1 MKRILLILRMRLVLS
16 FFFLIF
22 SSPLLF
28 AQIIMGGSPI
38 HQHQHD
44 EKCGAVYLE
53 QKQAAELGIYG
64 TPEYFESWMQGRL
77 QEESLK
83 PSLRTMQEVRRI
95 PVVVH
100 VIHNGTPVGEGANI
114 PLAQIQ
120 SQIRTLNEDFRRQN
134 ADAANTPAE
143 FLPVAADAMIE
154 FVLARQDPEGLPTT
168 GINRVLGFKD
178 VYEPADASLIS
189 SLALWPPEEYLNIW
203 VITLSPPF
211 IGYASFPIAPDLP
224 GLNFQPTLRERDGVT
239 SDYRYFGTGGNAVT
253 NSRGRTLTHEVG
265 HFFGLRHIWGDA
277 QNLNNGCEVD
287 DFVPDTPNQQRPTS
301 GCPTNIRSSCDSRD
315 MIENYMD
322 YTADPCMNLFTQG
335 QVERMNVVLA
345 SSERRNSLINNRA
358 TVFPDGIPN
367 LSLSMTNI
375 INPDEFFCENP
386 TIPQIQVRN
395 LGLNTINSVV
405 VTVRVNGA
413 TAYNQ
418 TIPLSLPTGDIA
430 VLNLNPIVL
439 NEGTA
444 NLFEVEI
451 IQINGG
457 SAAQNASP
465 NLISSTPSL
474 QPSISL
480 PYQYAPGDINNLWSV
495 INPEPGSIT
504 WAPINLTL
512 GGSQQEAIYINN
524 YENEEVGAIDYL
536 VSPQFDLTGI
546 ANAQLSFDI
555 AHSPYNES
563 GFDDRLWIVVS
574 TDCGSSVTL
583 FNSIYQRESIE
594 MQTAAPTRDEYF
606 PASLN
611 EFRKELVNLSE
622 YAGQGNVRV
631 AFISING
638 FGNNIFLR
646 NIRISTTEEFTYGF
660 RINSLISPSPIVD
673 GTYPN
678 EVLELHNTGNLPIS
692 SFLLSRQ
699 VNNASPSTFI
709 AQGNSIPPGETV
721 RVSLPRANLLERTN
735 RLSYTISRP
744 NFDQNNPPPPTLVR
758 FIIQNTDSIQA
769 PWREDFNEGPLAPWQ
784 IINPENNQ
792 ASFNFINL
800 TPSDNPERA
809 LELHNFLPNNSY
821 WLGSPIFDLSRT
833 PAASILFDKAYSH
846 EGGNAR
852 LRVLLSTN
860 GGTSFEH
867 VLLSQTG
874 AELSSVPGTSGVN
887 PNNPGDFVRQFVDLT
902 PFARRVGNKIRV
914 AIVVDQADQSTNPI
928 YIDNLELFFTN
939 NPDPVIPRLGTA
951 LVFPN
956 PASEVFNVAFNLE
969 EFEDVNIQ
977 FISLTGQLVHDVNYP
992 NTLNQTY
999 SFSTQLLSKGV
1010 FIVKIRSR
1018 SLNETR
1024 RLIIK

>member
-22 SSPLLF
+22 SSPLF
-28 AQIIMGGSPI
+28 AQIMMGTSPL

-77 QEESLK
+77 REEALK

-143 FLPVAADAMIE
+143 YLPVAADAMIE
-154 FVLARQDPEGLPTT
+154 FALARQDPEGLPTT
-168 GINRVLGFKD
+168 GINRVVGFKD
-178 VYEPADASLIS
+178 FYEPADAALIS
-189 SLALWPPEEYLNIW
+189 SLALWPPEDYLNIW
-203 VITLSPPF
+203 VVPLSPPF

-224 GLNFQPTLRERDGVT
+224 GLNFQPSLRERDGVT
-239 SDYRYFGTGGNAVT
+239 SDYRYFGTGGNAVSA
-253 NSRGRTLTHEVG
+253 SRGRTLTHEVG
-265 HFFGLRHIWGDA
+265 HFLGLRHIWGDA

-287 DFVPDTPNQQRPTS
+287 DFVEDTPNQQRPTS

-335 QVERMNVVLA
+335 QVDRMNVVLA
-345 SSERRNSLINNRA
+345 SSVRRTTLINNRA
-358 TVFPDGIPN
+358 LLFPEGIPP
-367 LSLSMTNI
+367 LSLSLVNVI
-375 INPDEFFCENP
+375 QPDRFFCDNP
-386 TIPQIQVRN
+386 NTPQVQIRN
-395 LGLNTINSVV
+395 LGLTTINSVV
-405 VTVRVNGA
+405 LTVRVNGV

-418 TIPLSLPTGDIA
+418 TFPLSLPTGDIA
-430 VLNLNPIVL
+430 VLNLNPVTL
-439 NEGTA
+439 NESAA
-444 NLFEVEI
+444 NLFEIEI

-465 NLISSTPSL
+465 NIISTTPSL
-474 QPSISL
+474 QPSVTL
-480 PYQYAPGDINNLWSV
+480 PYDYAPGDINRIWSV
-495 INPEPGSIT
+495 INPDRGIT
-504 WAPINLTL
+504 WSPINLQL
-512 GGSQQEAIYINN
+512 GGAQQEVIYINN
-524 YENEEVGAIDYL
+524 FENEEQGALDFF
-536 VSPQFDLTGI
+536 VSPQFDLTDI
-546 ANAQLSFDI
+546 PNAQLSFDI
-555 AHSPYNES
+555 AYAPYAEE

-574 TDCGSSVTL
+574 TDCGNTISL
-583 FNSIYQRESIE
+583 FNSIYQREGME
-594 MQTAAPTRDEYF
+594 MQTASPRREEYF
-606 PASLN
+606 PGSLN
-611 EFRKELVNLSE
+611 EFRKEVVNLSQF
-622 YAGQGNVRV
+622 AGQGNIRV
-631 AFISING
+631 AFVSING
-638 FGNNIFLR
+638 YGNNIFLR
-646 NIRISTTEEFTYGF
+646 NIRISRTEEFNYSF
-660 RINSLISPSPIVD
+660 RLNNLIAPSPIVD

-678 EVLELHNTGNLPIS
+678 EVLEMENTGNLPINT
-692 SFLLSRQ
+692 FLISRQ
-699 VNNASPSTFI
+699 VNNSSPSTFI

-721 RVSLPRANLLERTN
+721 RLSLPRANLLERTN
-735 RLSYTISRP
+735 RLSYTLRRP
-744 NFDQNNPPPPTLVR
+744 NFDQNNPPPPALVR
-758 FIIQNTDSIQA
+758 FIIKNTDSIPS
-769 PWREDFNEGPLAPWQ
+769 PWRQDFNEGPLAPWQ

-792 ASFNFINL
+792 AAFNFINL
-800 TPSDNPERA
+800 TPSDAPQRA
-809 LELHNFLPNNSY
+809 LELRNLLPNNSY
-821 WLGSPIFDLSRT
+821 WLGSPIFDLGRT
-833 PAASILFDKAYSH
+833 PAASLIFDKAYSH

-867 VLLSQTG
+867 EVLSQTG
-874 AELSSVPGTSGVN
+874 AEIASVPGSSGVN
-887 PNNPGDFVRQFVDLT
+887 PNNRGDFVRQFVDLS
-902 PFARRVGNKIRV
+902 PFAGRAGRDIRI
-914 AIVVDQADQSTNPI
+914 AIVVDQADQGTNPM
-928 YIDNLELFFTN
+928 YFDNLELFYTN
-939 NPDPVIPRLGTA
+939 TPDPVIPRLGTA

-956 PASEVFNVAFNLE
+956 PASEVFNIAFNLE
-969 EFEDVNIQ
+969 DFEDVNIQ
-977 FISLTGQLVHDVNYP
+977 FISLTGQLVHDVDYP

-999 SFSTQLLSKGV
+999 SFSTQVLRKGV
-1010 FIVKIRSR
+1010 FIVKIRSE